1 MSSTLARGR
10 LIFTMRS
17 LPVSRLNPVRFTTIP
32 CWVFALTLLSG
43 ALSGSEELMQKHCA
57 TCHNEE
63 KAKGKFELSF
73 LGDVPTEDNLEHWLN
88 SLDYVVAEEM
98 PPEDE
103 SELTSEERESLIS
116 FLEAKV
122 EAFEKTMEFTISPK
136 PRRLNNRE
144 FANSV
149 RDALLLDS
157 IGTNLPMDNLIGDGL
172 HHGFDT
178 HGETLSFSRFH
189 LEQYIEAVRKVVDAT
204 ILTGERPET
213 NRLEIP
219 ADRIKRQRLNQNVD
233 RADRYLQK
241 GVFDFLDPKLAALI
255 PDFGEAPASGYYT
268 IKVRATGKDRGI
280 YDARE
285 SGFYHK
291 DPIRLSVHLGDEI
304 TTFDLPDDK
313 IIELELTEWLA
324 RGTVIELRNPT
335 DAFTMRGNGNFKFQY
350 ALTPEHLKKYDK
362 NRYDELVAEIEASG
376 NKNKRRPIDTWH
388 NWTKYWMGA
397 RPQIHAVVI
406 EGPFYDAWPPKR
418 QVALLGT
425 NPTADNAAGILR
437 PIANRAW
444 RRPVQDGE
452 LQKIVDMV
460 QMQARE
466 IGDIEALKEGIIAI
480 LVAPA
485 FLMTDLEDL
494 PVENRFA
501 SKLSYFLKS
510 TAPDQQLREQVG
522 SGRLASFDS
531 VRNEVAETLESG
543 SAVEFLREFPF
554 AWLELNDINFMAPD
568 PEHYR
573 FFHKKRVSEDM
584 VDEVLAFFEHAI
596 RENLPLTEFLSADY
610 SFVNADLAEIYGLED
625 VPEDS
630 VLRKYHFSDS
640 RRGGLLGMGAFL
652 TATADS
658 LATSPIH
665 RAVFVMENFMG
676 IHPTPPPPDVV
687 ITEPDV
693 RNATTIKEVL
703 AAHTEDANCA
713 SCHETIDPWGYAFEN
728 FDPTGAWR
736 DVYVVPASI
745 EADEDGEP
753 LPRKGKPTTVP
764 IDAGARFRNGVA
776 YKDITDFREQILT
789 DANRDRFVRCFI
801 TKLLTYAN
809 GAEPEETDFAEINK
823 VLAKSAEYDYRIV
836 DTIAAVVDSRL
847 FRGE

>member
-1 MSSTLARGR
+1 M
-10 LIFTMRS
+10 
-17 LPVSRLNPVRFTTIP
+17 TIP
-32 CWVFALTLLSG
+32 CWVIGLTLLSG
-43 ALSGSEELMQKHCA
+43 VLSGSEHLMKEHCA
-57 TCHNEE
+57 ACHNEE
-63 KAKGKFELSF
+63 KAKGKFELRF
-73 LGDVPTEDNLEHWLN
+73 LGDIPTEDNLELWLD
-88 SLDYVVAEEM
+88 SLDYVIFEEM

-103 SELTSEERESLIS
+103 NEMTAGEREQLIA

-122 EAFEKTMEFTISPK
+122 EAFEKTMEFTVSPK

-149 RDALLLDS
+149 RDALLLES
-157 IGTNLPMDNLIGDGL
+157 VGTNLPMDNLIGDSL

-204 ILTGERPET
+204 ILTGDRPESK
-213 NRLEIP
+213 RLEIP

-233 RADRYLQK
+233 RADRYLEK
-241 GVFDFLDPKLAALI
+241 GVFDFLDPKLAALL
-255 PDFGEAPASGYYT
+255 PDFGEAPASGYYK
-268 IKVRATGKDRGI
+268 IRVKATGKDRGI
-280 YDARE
+280 YDPEE
-285 SGFYHK
+285 SGFYHD
-291 DPIRLSVHLGDEI
+291 DPIQLSIHLGDEV
-304 TTFDLPDDK
+304 TTFDLPDDE

-324 RGTVIELRNPT
+324 KGTVIELRNPT
-335 DAFTMRGNGNFKFQY
+335 DAFTIKGNGNFKFQY
-350 ALTPEHLKKYDK
+350 GITPEHLKKHDRD
-362 NRYDELVAEIEASG
+362 RYNELVAKINVSPD
-376 NKNKRRPIDTWH
+376 KNKRRPIDTWH

-397 RPQIHAVVI
+397 RPQIHSVVI

-418 QVALLGT
+418 QVVLLGSD
-425 NPTADNAAGILR
+425 PTAEKAAEILR

-460 QMQARE
+460 QAKAGAM
-466 IGDIEALKEGIIAI
+466 GDIEALKEGVVAI

-485 FLMTDLEDL
+485 FLMTDLEEMA
-494 PVENRFA
+494 VGNRFA
-501 SKLSYFLKS
+501 SKLSYFLQS
-510 TAPDQQLREQVG
+510 TAPSQELREKVG
-522 SGRLASFDS
+522 SGRLNSYES
-531 VRNEVAETLESG
+531 VRETVAASLASG
-543 SAVEFLREFPF
+543 DADEFLREFPF

-573 FFHKKRVSEDM
+573 FYHKKRVSEDM
-584 VDEVLAFFEHAI
+584 VDEVLTFFEHAI
-596 RENLPLTEFLSADY
+596 TENIPLPEFLSADY
-610 SFVNADLAEIYGLED
+610 SFINADLARIYGVGD

-630 VLRKYHFSDS
+630 VLRRHHFTDG

-676 IHPTPPPPDVV
+676 IHPTPPPPDVL

-703 AAHTEDANCA
+703 AAHTADANCS

-745 EADEDGEP
+745 QTDENGEP

-764 IDAGARFRNGVA
+764 IDAGARFRNGLE
-776 YKDITDFREQILT
+776 YRDITDFREQILT

-801 TKLLTYAN
+801 KKLLTYAN
-809 GAEPEETDFAEINK
+809 GAEPGKTDFAELDRI
-823 VLAKSAEYDYRIV
+823 LAKSAECEYRIV
-836 DTIAAVVDSRL
+836 DTIAAVADSRL